1 MNKSDLIDILVDKS
15 NLPRKKA
22 ESVVNLIFD
31 QMTHALAEEQRIEIR
46 GFGSFVAKQYAART
60 GRNPRTGASIDVPSK
75 RLPLFKVGKELRE
88 RVDQGFQKEQA
99 AAAAASSNGES
110 SGSET

>member
-1 MNKSDLIDILVDKS
+1 MNKSDLIDVLVDKS

-31 QMTHALAEEQRIEIR
+31 QMTGALAKQQRIEIR
-46 GFGSFVAKQYAART
+46 SFGSFVAKQYGART

-88 RVDQGFQKEQA
+88 RVDAGFQKELQA
-99 AAAAASSNGES
+99 QAEPGNDGE
-110 SGSET
+110 

>member
-31 QMTHALAEEQRIEIR
+31 QMTDALAKQQRIEIR
-46 GFGSFVAKQYAART
+46 GFGSFVAKQYGART
-60 GRNPRTGASIDVPSK
+60 GRNP
-75 RLPLFKVGKELRE
+75 
-88 RVDQGFQKEQA
+88 
-99 AAAAASSNGES
+99 
-110 SGSET
+110 